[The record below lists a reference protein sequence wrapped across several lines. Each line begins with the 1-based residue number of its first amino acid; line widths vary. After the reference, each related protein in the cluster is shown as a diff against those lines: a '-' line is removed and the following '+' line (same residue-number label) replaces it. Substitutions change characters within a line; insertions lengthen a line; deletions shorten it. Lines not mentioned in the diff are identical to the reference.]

1 MIAITGSI
9 GTGKS
14 TVCTIIKSMGYNVV
28 DCDKLVHHLY
38 LEKEIINQVKE
49 LFPDVV
55 DNGFIN
61 RKKLGSIIFNNKA
74 EKEKLENLI
83 HPYVRKEL
91 NKIKDKKTIVEI
103 QLLFESHMEDL
114 FDVIICVASDAE
126 VQIDRII
133 KRNNISK
140 ESALKIINNQMDINK
155 KIELSDFVIYNNL
168 DMNQLIKDTKE
179 LMEKI
184 EVTL

>member
-1 MIAITGSI
+1 M
-9 GTGKS
+9 
-14 TVCTIIKSMGYNVV
+14 
-28 DCDKLVHHLY
+28 
-38 LEKEIINQVKE
+38 
-49 LFPDVV
+49 
-55 DNGFIN
+55 
-61 RKKLGSIIFNNKA
+61 
-74 EKEKLENLI
+74 
-83 HPYVRKEL
+83 
-91 NKIKDKKTIVEI
+91 
-103 QLLFESHMEDL
+103 
-114 FDVIICVASDAE
+114 IICVASDAE

-184 EVTL
+184 ELTL